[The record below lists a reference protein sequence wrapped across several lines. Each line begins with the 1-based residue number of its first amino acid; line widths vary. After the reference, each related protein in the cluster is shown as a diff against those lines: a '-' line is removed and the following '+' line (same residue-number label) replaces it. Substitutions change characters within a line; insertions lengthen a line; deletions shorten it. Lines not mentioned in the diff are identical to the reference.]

1 MSDELHDSIRAALR
15 ADAERAPGGG
25 GLDAAAAIS
34 GARRRRRPKVA
45 VVTGATAFAAVGI
58 LAIALPAVLQPISFT
73 STSGGAPMSD
83 QVEVSQTE
91 SFSDESADSAI
102 KRAPAERI
110 ALCEAPFP
118 FAAGDAEVGS
128 MSGLVLE
135 AIVDP
140 ASIPSGTTVTATARV
155 TNPTTSTI
163 TGRTTTAA
171 AAFIGVDGATRWHS
185 PGGLGVV
192 DRDFVLEPGASIDLP
207 MTITAA
213 SCTVDDDLAALDS
226 GAFPD
231 GLAPLTVGSALV
243 VAALDLSVGS
253 ADAGDA
259 PMLLD
264 LLVSSPIEVLITE

>member
-58 LAIALPAVLQPISFT
+58 LAIALPAVLQPISMT

-91 SFSDESADSAI
+91 SSADESGSLVV
-102 KRAPAERI
+102 KRAPAERT
-110 ALCEAPFP
+110 ALCAAPFP
-118 FAAGDAEVGS
+118 FPFADGQVAS

-140 ASIPSGTTVTATARV
+140 ASIPSGATITATARV

-163 TGRTTTAA
+163 TGRTTAAA
-171 AAFIGVDGATRWHS
+171 AAFVVVDLTTRWHS
-185 PGGLGVV
+185 PGGLGAV

-207 MTITAA
+207 MSITAA
-213 SCTVDDDLAALDS
+213 SCTVDDDLAAIDT

-231 GLAPLTVGSALV
+231 GLAPLPAGPALV
-243 VAALDLSVGS
+243 VAALDLSVGP

-264 LLVSSPIEVLITE
+264 LVVSSPIEVLITE